1 MNVERSTEDKPV
13 AATSA
18 NKFGAKAK
26 LDAAC
31 VNAFSRAGISV
42 GSNALIRRPMSG
54 QQRAPMSSQ
63 QRAPMSGQRCAR

>member
-13 AATSA
+13 PATSA

-31 VNAFSRAGISV
+31 VNAFGRAGIS
-42 GSNALIRRPMSG
+42 GWSNALIRRPMSG
-54 QQRAPMSSQ
+54 QQ
-63 QRAPMSGQRCAR
+63 CAR

>member
-13 AATSA
+13 SAASA

-31 VNAFSRAGISV
+31 VNAFGRAGISGWPNV
-42 GSNALIRRPMSG
+42 QIPRPMSA
-54 QQRAPMSSQ
+54 QQCT
-63 QRAPMSGQRCAR
+63 PMSGQRCAR